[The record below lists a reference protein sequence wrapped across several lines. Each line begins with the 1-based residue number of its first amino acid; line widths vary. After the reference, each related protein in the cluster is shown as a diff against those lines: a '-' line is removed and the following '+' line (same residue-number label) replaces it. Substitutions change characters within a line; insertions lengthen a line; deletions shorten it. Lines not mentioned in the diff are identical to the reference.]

1 MSTSTHSTARL
12 SMNPR
17 ATSNP
22 PTVSII
28 IPVFN
33 KCDLTVQCLKALA
46 EASTRTTHEIIVVDN
61 ASSDATPQRLE
72 EMRAPQLRVI
82 RNETNRGFAGA
93 CNQGAA
99 AAKGKFHLFLNN
111 DTIPVQGW
119 LEPLVEEMRA
129 HAHVA
134 MVGSKLLYE
143 SGLVQHAGVAFARE
157 TRSPFHPHRL
167 LRLDDPR
174 VNVRRELQA
183 VTAACVL
190 IRPKAFQECG
200 GFKEDY
206 RNGYEDLDL
215 CLEIR
220 KRGGVIVYQP
230 KSMVIHLESQT
241 PGRMKFDNQ
250 NRALF
255 FSRWSDT
262 ILADEDA
269 YYFDGGMRIIGRK
282 EPHSEEAR
290 LTRFASDAEK
300 RQWSAVAQC
309 QRLAAARK
317 FAEVKQTLAA
327 VDAWPADAA
336 VRRWAGALCQHLNL
350 PEVATQH
357 YQAAL
362 QLAETP
368 ALRAQTDATPLAGT
382 APAKWEAM
390 ARAGFRALRN
400 EDFVAAQTALET
412 ALLRGA
418 PPKLV
423 LPGWQRAA
431 NAAGSADAAITQHAL
446 LALPR
451 ADKLTVQALKR
462 GSETGDGGARPSR
475 AQQQQISED
484 SGINSDSGSSAIAAP
499 ETGALRCK
507 PAPAPLASIIIL
519 ALNQLE
525 HTKKCVESLV
535 AFTRDPFELILVDN
549 GSTDGTAE
557 YFAKLRTLHGNIKV
571 VTNRG
576 NRGFAG
582 GNNQAL
588 AIAQGEVLVLL
599 NNDTIVTPGWLEG
612 LTAPLLA
619 DKSTG
624 LTGPV
629 SNRVSGPQQI
639 PTNYTDD
646 EAMLQF
652 ARTWSVQN
660 AGQTQP
666 ANRLVGFCLA
676 FRRDVL
682 DAIGGLDEKFG
693 SGNFED
699 DDFCLRA
706 KFAGFGNCIA
716 RSVFIHH
723 TGSQT
728 FKGAKIDY
736 REAMLRNWNYF
747 ISKWQFGSAASIE
760 RGYPIPTSKPANLEL
775 RIDLPVLNTTHTTQ
789 AANHWQENAPTAA
802 PAVKQ
807 DPAAVAPLGSLL
819 VAKEA
824 FSKQDFANAWKAAA
838 EAVIVRPFHP
848 EGFLLLAE
856 IALAAGDGASAKAC
870 AQRAR
875 DLAPNWKSPKQFLQ
889 KSLKAGATPDW
900 LELPKVCSRNTQHAT
915 RLTVCVLTKN
925 EEKFLAQCLASVKGL
940 ANQLL
945 VLDTGSTDRTVEI
958 AKAHGAEVHT
968 FTWCDDF
975 SAARNA
981 ALEHITGDWVLM
993 LDADEELP
1001 TDQHAKLRTDM
1012 ANAGAISFR
1021 LPLVNHGEEAQGR
1034 SFVPRF
1040 FRNAPGVYYYGRI
1053 HEQVFPSLLPLCKSF
1068 GLETKLGTAQITH
1081 HGYAK
1086 DVVKDRNKIER
1097 NLNLLRLAIA
1107 ERPQD
1112 ANLQMNLGLELIRSG
1127 DLNTGIA
1134 HYREAFRLMS
1144 ALAPSEVVP
1153 ELREVLLTQFTSHLY
1168 KLCAHDEVV
1177 NVLNSPLAKN
1187 GGLTAS
1193 LHFALGLADYELNQ
1207 PRDAAEQMKQCLAKR
1222 NQPALSPINTDILT
1236 AAPHHCL
1243 ALSLARLNDA
1253 AGAEKAFQAGLNA
1266 GGRLEDLKT
1275 DYAKLLAATQ
1285 RPVEALQLLHEVVQA
1300 NACSLNAWKLGGE
1313 ISLSRPEF
1321 LEFALDWTGEAVRM
1335 LPDEVTLT
1343 SQRGEA
1349 LMLNQNTA
1357 EALNVWMTAC
1367 AHGRPVRGLAAA
1379 ILCAVAEAQPPVRL
1393 ASAAEESAVSRAFVD
1408 WYRKLVA
1415 AGAAQVISSLNSRAA
1430 ALRPTLPTAMKLLDA
1445 VLAEAHAEEPAEVVV
1460 C

>member
-1 MSTSTHSTARL
+1 MSTSTHSTARI
-12 SMNPR
+12 SMN
-17 ATSNP
+17 

-33 KCDLTVQCLKALA
+33 KCDLTMQCLKALA
-46 EASTRTTHEIIVVDN
+46 EATTKTPHEIIVVDN
-61 ASSDATPQRLE
+61 ASSDATPKRLAE
-72 EMRAPQLRVI
+72 IRMSNLRVI

-99 AAKGKFHLFLNN
+99 AAKGKFFLFLNN

-129 HAHVA
+129 NANVA
-134 MVGSKLLYE
+134 MAGSKLLYE
-143 SGLVQHAGVAFARE
+143 SGQVQHAGVAFARE

-167 LRLDDPR
+167 LRMDDPR

-190 IRPKAFQECG
+190 IRPKAFQDCG

-230 KSMVIHLESQT
+230 KSIVIHLESQT
-241 PGRMKFDNQ
+241 PGRMKFDNE

-255 FSRWSDT
+255 FSRWNDT

-282 EPHSEEAR
+282 EANSEEAR

-300 RQWSAVAQC
+300 RQWSVVAQC

-317 FAEVKQTLAA
+317 FDEAKQTLSA
-327 VDAWPADAA
+327 VDSWPPDAA
-336 VRRWAGALCQHLNL
+336 VRRWAGALCQHFNL
-350 PEVATQH
+350 PEVAAKH
-357 YQAAL
+357 YQTAL
-362 QLAETP
+362 QLSNTP
-368 ALRAQTDATPLAGT
+368 TLRAQTDFAPAAGI

-390 ARAGFRALRN
+390 ARAGFRALKN
-400 EDFVAAQTALET
+400 GDLVAAQTALET

-418 PPKLV
+418 PPNLV
-423 LPGWQRAA
+423 LPGWRFAVQDTNATDAALTHHALTAMPRVDAVTA
-431 NAAGSADAAITQHAL
+431 NALQATPVPVRNAAAT
-446 LALPR
+446 
-451 ADKLTVQALKR
+451 TVA
-462 GSETGDGGARPSR
+462 
-475 AQQQQISED
+475 
-484 SGINSDSGSSAIAAP
+484 
-499 ETGALRCK
+499 TGAE
-507 PAPAPLASIIIL
+507 PAQAKVPAPLASIIIL

-549 GSTDGTAE
+549 GSTDATAE
-557 YFAKLRTLHGNIKV
+557 YFAKLRSLHGNIKV
-571 VTNRG
+571 ITNRG

-582 GNNQAL
+582 GNNQGL

-619 DKSTG
+619 DKSIG

-629 SNRVSGPQQI
+629 SNRVSGAQQI
-639 PTNYTDD
+639 PTSYADD

-652 ARTWSVQN
+652 ARTWTAQS
-660 AGQTQP
+660 AGQIQS

-682 DAIGGLDEKFG
+682 EAIGGLDEKFG

-706 KFAGFGNCIA
+706 KFAGFSSRIA
-716 RSVFIHH
+716 RGVFIHH

-736 REAMLRNWNYF
+736 RDAMLRNWNYF
-747 ISKWQFGSAASIE
+747 ISKWQFGATASIE
-760 RGYPIPTSKPANLEL
+760 RGYPIPSSKPASLALKVEL
-775 RIDLPVLNTTHTTQ
+775 PGLDKTHATE
-789 AANHWQENAPTAA
+789 ARNHWQESAP
-802 PAVKQ
+802 Q
-807 DPAAVAPLGSLL
+807 PAAIFKNEPASVAKRGNLA

-824 FSKQDFANAWKAAA
+824 FSKRDLAAAWNSAA
-838 EAVIVRPFHP
+838 EAMRVRPFHP
-848 EGFLLLAE
+848 EGFLLFAE

-870 AQRAR
+870 AQSAG
-875 DLAPNWKSPKQFLQ
+875 DLAPNWKAPKQFLQ
-889 KSLKAGATPDW
+889 KPLKSGATPDW
-900 LELPKVCSRNTQHAT
+900 LKPPVLGQSK
-915 RLTVCVLTKN
+915 LTVCVLTKN

-940 ANQLL
+940 ADQLL
-945 VLDTGSTDRTVEI
+945 VLDTGSTDRTIEI
-958 AKAHGAEVHT
+958 AKARGAEVHS

-1001 TDQHAKLRTDM
+1001 ADQHAKLRADM
-1012 ANAGAISFR
+1012 ANAGAISYR

-1034 SFVPRF
+1034 SFVPRL

-1053 HEQVFPSLLPLCKSF
+1053 HEQVFPSLLPLCKQF

-1086 DVVKDRNKIER
+1086 EVIKDRNKIER
-1097 NLNLLRLAIA
+1097 NLNLLQLAIA

-1112 ANLQMNLGLELIRSG
+1112 ANLQMNLGLELVRSG
-1127 DLNTGIA
+1127 DLNAGIA

-1144 ALAPSEVVP
+1144 ALSPNEVVP

-1168 KLCAHDEVV
+1168 KLRAHDEVV
-1177 NVLNSPLAKN
+1177 NALNSPLAKN

-1193 LHFALGLADYELNQ
+1193 LHFALGLAHYELNQ
-1207 PRDAAEQMKQCLAKR
+1207 PREAAEQMKQCVAKR

-1236 AAPHHCL
+1236 AAPNHCL
-1243 ALSLARLNDA
+1243 ALSLAKLNDA
-1253 AGAEKAFQAGLNA
+1253 GGSEKAFQAGLKE
-1266 GGRLEDLKT
+1266 GGRLDDLKT

-1285 RPVEALQLLHEVVQA
+1285 RPVEALQILHEVVQA
-1300 NACSLNAWKLGGE
+1300 NACHLNAWKLGGE
-1313 ISLSRPEF
+1313 IALSRPEF

-1335 LPDEVTLT
+1335 LPDEATVT

-1349 LMLNQNTA
+1349 LVLSQKTT
-1357 EALNVWMTAC
+1357 EALEVWMNAC
-1367 AHGRPVRGLAAA
+1367 NHGRPARALAAA
-1379 ILCAVAEAQPPVRL
+1379 ILCALVESQPQPRL

-1415 AGAAQVISSLNSRAA
+1415 AGAAQVVAKLNSHAE
-1430 ALRPTLPTAMKLLDA
+1430 ALRPTLPTAAKLLDA
-1445 VLAEAHAEEPAEVVV
+1445 VLAEAQAEDPAEVAV

>member
-12 SMNPR
+12 CMNPR
-17 ATSNP
+17 ATTSP

-33 KCDLTVQCLKALA
+33 KCDLTMQCLQALA
-46 EASTRTTHEIIVVDN
+46 ESTTKTAHEIIVVDN
-61 ASSDATPQRLE
+61 ASADATPQRLAE
-72 EMRAPQLRVI
+72 IRAANLRVI

-99 AAKGKFHLFLNN
+99 AARGKFFLFLNN

-119 LEPLVEEMRA
+119 LEPLVDEMRA
-129 HAHVA
+129 NANVA
-134 MVGSKLLYE
+134 MAGSKLLYE

-167 LRLDDPR
+167 LRMDDPR

-190 IRPKAFQECG
+190 VRPKVFQDCG

-230 KSMVIHLESQT
+230 KSIVIHLESQT
-241 PGRMKFDNQ
+241 PGRMKFDNE

-255 FSRWSDT
+255 FSRWSNT

-282 EPHSEEAR
+282 EAHSEEAR

-300 RQWSAVAQC
+300 RQWSVVAQC
-309 QRLAAARK
+309 QRLATAGK
-317 FAEVKQTLAA
+317 FDEVKQTLAA
-327 VDAWPADAA
+327 MDSWPADAA

-350 PEVATQH
+350 PEVAAKH

-362 QLAETP
+362 QLTDAP
-368 ALRAQTDATPLAGT
+368 ALRVQTDAAPAAGT

-390 ARAGFRALRN
+390 ARAGFRALRKG
-400 EDFVAAQTALET
+400 DFVAAQTALET

-423 LPGWQRAA
+423 LPAWQRAA
-431 NAAGSADAAITQHAL
+431 KSAGSSDAAATQQAL

-451 ADKLTVQALKR
+451 VDKFSVEILGAASAAEFPNRDGRQDGCSPDDCPTTQA
-462 GSETGDGGARPSR
+462 TPV
-475 AQQQQISED
+475 
-484 SGINSDSGSSAIAAP
+484 
-499 ETGALRCK
+499 
-507 PAPAPLASIIIL
+507 PLASIIIL

-535 AFTRDPFELILVDN
+535 AFTRNPFELILVDN

-557 YFAKLRTLHGNIKV
+557 YFAKLRSLHSNIKV
-571 VTNRG
+571 VTNRS

-582 GNNQAL
+582 GNNQGL
-588 AIAQGEVLVLL
+588 AIAQGELLVLL

-619 DKSTG
+619 DKSIG

-639 PTNYTDD
+639 PSDYTDD

-652 ARTWSVQN
+652 ARAWSAQN
-660 AGQTQP
+660 ADQTLP

-706 KFAGFGNCIA
+706 KFAGFNSRIA

-736 REAMLRNWNYF
+736 RDAMLRNWNYF
-747 ISKWQFGSAASIE
+747 INKWQFGPAASLE
-760 RGYPIPTSKPANLEL
+760 RGYPIPTSKPESLALKVA
-775 RIDLPVLNTTHTTQ
+775 LPELNTTHSTEAT
-789 AANHWQENAPTAA
+789 NNWQENAPQPA
-802 PAVKQ
+802 PVFTSE
-807 DPAAVAPLGSLL
+807 PAAAAKLGNLAA
-819 VAKEA
+819 AKEA
-824 FSKQDFANAWKAAA
+824 FNQRDLAAAWKAAT
-838 EAVIVRPFHP
+838 EAVRVRPFHP
-848 EGFLLLAE
+848 EAFLLLAE
-856 IALAAGDGASAKAC
+856 IALAAGDGTSAKTC

-875 DLAPNWKSPKQFLQ
+875 DLAPNWKAPKQFLQ
-889 KSLKAGATPDW
+889 KPLKSGVTPDW
-900 LELPKVCSRNTQHAT
+900 LKLPDACSRNTQHAT

-925 EEKFLAQCLASVKGL
+925 EEIFLAQCLASVKGI
-940 ANQLL
+940 ADQLL
-945 VLDTGSTDRTVEI
+945 VLDTGSTDRTIEI
-958 AKAHGAEVHT
+958 AKSHGAEVHS

-975 SAARNA
+975 SAARND

-1001 TDQHAKLRTDM
+1001 AEQHAKLRADM
-1012 ANAGAISFR
+1012 ANAGAISHR

-1053 HEQVFPSLLPLCKSF
+1053 HEQVFPSLLPLCKTF

-1086 DVVKDRNKIER
+1086 EVVKDRNKIER

-1112 ANLQMNLGLELIRSG
+1112 ANLQMNLGLELVRSG
-1127 DLNTGIA
+1127 DLNAGIA

-1144 ALAPSEVVP
+1144 ALAPNEVVP

-1168 KLCAHDEVV
+1168 KLRAHDEVLS
-1177 NVLNSPLAKN
+1177 VLNSPLARN

-1193 LHFALGLADYELNQ
+1193 LHFALGLAHYELNQ
-1207 PRDAAEQMKQCLAKR
+1207 SGEAAEQMRQCLTKR
-1222 NQPALSPINTDILT
+1222 KQPALSPINTDILT
-1236 AAPHHCL
+1236 AAPQHCL
-1243 ALSLARLNDA
+1243 ALSLAKLNDA
-1253 AGAEKAFQAGLNA
+1253 AGAEKAFQAGLA
-1266 GGRLEDLKT
+1266 ESGRTEDLKT
-1275 DYAKLLAATQ
+1275 DYARLLAATN
-1285 RPVEALQLLHEVVQA
+1285 RPVEALKLLHEVVSA
-1300 NACSLNAWKLGGE
+1300 DACHLPAWKLGGE
-1313 ISLSRPEF
+1313 IALSRAEF
-1321 LEFALDWTGEAVRM
+1321 REFALDWTGEAVRM
-1335 LPDEVTLT
+1335 LPDEATLT

-1349 LMLNQNTA
+1349 LLLNQQTA
-1357 EALNVWMTAC
+1357 EALKAWLVAC
-1367 AHGRPVRGLAAA
+1367 QHERRARALAAA
-1379 ILCAVAEAQPPVRL
+1379 VLCSVIESQPLPRL
-1393 ASAAEESAVSRAFVD
+1393 ANAAEESAVSRAFVD

-1415 AGAAQVISSLNSRAA
+1415 ADAAQTVAKINTCAE

-1445 VLAEAHAEEPAEVVV
+1445 VLAEAHAEEPAEVVA

>member
-1 MSTSTHSTARL
+1 MSTSTHSTARI

-17 ATSNP
+17 TTTTP

-46 EASTRTTHEIIVVDN
+46 ESTKKTPHEIIVVDN
-61 ASSDATPQRLE
+61 ASSDSTPKRLTE
-72 EMRAPQLRVI
+72 IGMSNLHVI

-99 AAKGKFHLFLNN
+99 AAKGKFFLFLNN

-129 HAHVA
+129 NANVA
-134 MVGSKLLYE
+134 MVGAKLLYE
-143 SGLVQHAGVAFARE
+143 SGQVQHAGVAFARE

-167 LRLDDPR
+167 LRMDDPR

-190 IRPKAFQECG
+190 VRPKVFQDCG

-230 KSMVIHLESQT
+230 KSIVIHLESQT
-241 PGRMKFDNQ
+241 PGRMKFDNE

-282 EPHSEEAR
+282 EADSEEAR

-300 RQWSAVAQC
+300 RQWSVVAQC

-317 FAEVKQTLAA
+317 FDEVKQTL
-327 VDAWPADAA
+327 VTVESWPTDAGI
-336 VRRWAGALCQHLNL
+336 RRWAGALSQYLNL
-350 PEVATQH
+350 REVATQH

-362 QLAETP
+362 QLADAP
-368 ALRAQTDATPLAGT
+368 ALRSQTDATPAPET
-382 APAKWEAM
+382 TPAKWEAM
-390 ARAGFRALRN
+390 ARAGFRALRSG
-400 EDFVAAQTALET
+400 DFFAAQTALET

-423 LPGWQRAA
+423 LPGWRLAA
-431 NAAGSADAAITQHAL
+431 NKTNSGDAAVTHHAL
-446 LALPR
+446 SALPR
-451 ADKLTVQALKR
+451 VDSVTAKASQKTPAPIALANLNVVEPVKQ
-462 GSETGDGGARPSR
+462 E
-475 AQQQQISED
+475 
-484 SGINSDSGSSAIAAP
+484 
-499 ETGALRCK
+499 
-507 PAPAPLASIIIL
+507 APAPLASIIIL
-519 ALNQLE
+519 ALNQLD

-535 AFTRDPFELILVDN
+535 AFTRAPFEVILVDN

-557 YFAKLRTLHGNIKV
+557 YFAKLRNLHSNIKV
-571 VTNRG
+571 ITNRG

-582 GNNQAL
+582 GNNQGL
-588 AIAQGEVLVLL
+588 AIAKGEVLVLL

-612 LTAPLLA
+612 LAAPLFA
-619 DKSTG
+619 DKSVG

-639 PTNYTDD
+639 STSYADD

-652 ARTWSVQN
+652 ARAWTARN

-706 KFAGFGNCIA
+706 KFAGFSSHIA
-716 RSVFIHH
+716 RGVFIHH

-747 ISKWQFGSAASIE
+747 IGKWQFGPAASIE
-760 RGYPIPTSKPANLEL
+760 RGYPIPTSKPESLALKVA
-775 RIDLPVLNTTHTTQ
+775 LPVLGETHATEAT
-789 AANHWQENAPTAA
+789 NHWQENAPKSA
-802 PAVKQ
+802 PVVNQA
-807 DPAAVAPLGSLL
+807 PAAVAKLGSLL

-824 FSKQDFANAWKAAA
+824 FSKQDFASAWKAAA
-838 EAVIVRPFHP
+838 EAVSVRPFHP

-856 IALAAGDGASAKAC
+856 IALAAGDGTSAKAC

-875 DLAPNWKSPKQFLQ
+875 DLAPNWKTPRQFLQ
-889 KSLKAGATPDW
+889 KPLKAGSTPEW
-900 LELPKVCSRNTQHAT
+900 LKLPTFGQLK
-915 RLTVCVLTKN
+915 LTVCVLTKN
-925 EEKFLAQCLASVKGL
+925 EEKFLGQCLASVKGL
-940 ANQLL
+940 ADQLL
-945 VLDTGSTDRTVEI
+945 VLDTGSTDRTIEI
-958 AKAHGAEVHT
+958 AKSHGAEVHT

-1001 TDQHAKLRTDM
+1001 ADQHAKLRADM
-1012 ANAGAISFR
+1012 ANAGAISYR

-1053 HEQVFPSLLPLCKSF
+1053 HEQVFPSLLPLCKQFS
-1068 GLETKLGTAQITH
+1068 LETQLGTAQITH

-1086 DVVKDRNKIER
+1086 EIIKDRNKIER
-1097 NLNLLRLAIA
+1097 NLNLLQLAIA

-1112 ANLQMNLGLELIRSG
+1112 ANLQMNLGLELVRSG
-1127 DLNTGIA
+1127 DLNAGIA

-1144 ALAPSEVVP
+1144 ALSPNEVVP

-1168 KLCAHDEVV
+1168 KLRAHDEVV

-1193 LHFALGLADYELNQ
+1193 LHFALGLAHYELGQ
-1207 PRDAAEQMKQCLAKR
+1207 PREAAEQMKLCLRKR
-1222 NQPALSPINTDILT
+1222 TEPCLSPINTDILT
-1236 AAPHHCL
+1236 AAPNHCL
-1243 ALSLARLNDA
+1243 ALSLAKLNEA
-1253 AGAEKAFQAGLNA
+1253 ADAEKAFQAGLKER
-1266 GGRLEDLKT
+1266 GRIDELKT
-1275 DYAKLLAATQ
+1275 DYAKLLAATR
-1285 RPVEALQLLHEVVQA
+1285 RPVEALQLLHEVVQT
-1300 NACSLNAWKLGGE
+1300 NTCHLNAWKLGGE
-1313 ISLSRPEF
+1313 IALSRPEF

-1335 LPDEVTLT
+1335 LPDETTLT

-1349 LMLNQNTA
+1349 LTLGQKSA
-1357 EALNVWMTAC
+1357 EALDVWMSAAT
-1367 AHGRPVRGLAAA
+1367 HGRPARALAAA
-1379 ILCAVAEAQPPVRL
+1379 ILCAVVESQPPLRL
-1393 ASAAEESAVSRAFVD
+1393 ASAVEESAVSRAFVD
-1408 WYRKLVA
+1408 WYRKLVTANA
-1415 AGAAQVISSLNSRAA
+1415 AETISKLNARAD
-1430 ALRPTLPTAMKLLDA
+1430 ALRPTLPTAAKLLDA
-1445 VLAEAHAEEPAEVVV
+1445 ILAEAHAGEPAEVAVG
-1460 C
+1460 